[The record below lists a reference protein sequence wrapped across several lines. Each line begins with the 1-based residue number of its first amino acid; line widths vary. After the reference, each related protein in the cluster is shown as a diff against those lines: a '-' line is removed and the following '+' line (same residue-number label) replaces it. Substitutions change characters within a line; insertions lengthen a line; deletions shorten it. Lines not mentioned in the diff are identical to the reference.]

1 MVSPYVGRSHDPMY
15 GRDRHMVGGYAAS
28 PCWGDY
34 ATMVTAFTQRHV
46 AFSATDVE
54 MDRVSAGLVRISAD

>member
-1 MVSPYVGRSHDPMY
+1 
-15 GRDRHMVGGYAAS
+15 MVGGYAAS

-34 ATMVTAFTQRHV
+34 AKMVTAFTQRHV
-46 AFSATDVE
+46 AFSVTDME